1 MKNSKRG
8 NVDPFIVMDVME
20 AAREAEESGRRII
33 HMEVGQPGTPAPKQA
48 TSSVVES
55 MTKNNLGYTVALG
68 LPELRKRI
76 SCLLYTSPSP
86 RD

>member
-48 TSSVVES
+48 TNSVVES
-55 MTKNNLGYTVALG
+55 MT
-68 LPELRKRI
+68 
-76 SCLLYTSPSP
+76 CLLYTSPSP
-86 RD
+86 RDGLLSRMPSSA